1 MKHRTLAGACA
12 LALPFAAGA
21 APESYTIDP
30 YHTYP
35 YFMVS
40 HFGVGNMM
48 GRFDKTSGKF
58 TIDIAAKTGAVDL
71 AVETATLTTG
81 DNERGS
87 RPRARDE
94 HLRTADFFN
103 VAEFPRMIDKGTAT
117 RFNGDAPAQIDG
129 QLTLLGATRPLT
141 LAVDNWK
148 CMPDPRTKGQR
159 YFCGGNASGSIK
171 RSEFGMKYGIP
182 AASDEVRLMIMS
194 EAFRD

>member
-1 MKHRTLAGACA
+1 MKSTLMLGACA

-21 APESYTIDP
+21 APESYTMDP

-35 YFMVS
+35 YFIVS

-48 GRFDKTSGKF
+48 GRFDKTTGKV
-58 TIDIAAKTGAVDL
+58 TLDTAAKTGTVDL
-71 AVETATLTTG
+71 AVETATITTG

-103 VAEFPRMIDKGTAT
+103 VAESPRMTYKGTAT
-117 RFNGDAPAQIDG
+117 RFNGDTPAQIDG
-129 QLTLLGATRPLT
+129 QLTLLGVTRPLT
-141 LAVDNWK
+141 LTVENWK

-159 YFCGGNASGSIK
+159 YFCGGNASGTIK
-171 RSEFGMKYGIP
+171 RSEFGMKFGIP
-182 AASDEVRLMIMS
+182 AVSDEVKLMIML
-194 EAFRD
+194 EGFRD

>member
-1 MKHRTLAGACA
+1 MKHPLLLGTFA
-12 LALPFAAGA
+12 LALPLAAAA

-35 YFMVS
+35 YFQVS

-48 GRFDKTSGKF
+48 GRFDKTTGKLAL
-58 TIDIAAKTGAVDL
+58 DSAAKTGSVDL

-87 RPRARDE
+87 RPRTRDE

-103 VAEFPRMIDKGTAT
+103 VQEFPRMTFKGTAVK
-117 RFNGDAPAQIDG
+117 FNGEAPAQIDG
-129 QLTLLGATRPLT
+129 ELTLIGVTKPLT
-141 LAVDNWK
+141 LTVDNWK

-159 YFCGGNASGSIK
+159 FFCGGNASGMIK
-171 RSEFGMKYGIP
+171 RSDFGMKFGIP
-182 AASDEVRLMIMS
+182 AVSDEVKLSIML